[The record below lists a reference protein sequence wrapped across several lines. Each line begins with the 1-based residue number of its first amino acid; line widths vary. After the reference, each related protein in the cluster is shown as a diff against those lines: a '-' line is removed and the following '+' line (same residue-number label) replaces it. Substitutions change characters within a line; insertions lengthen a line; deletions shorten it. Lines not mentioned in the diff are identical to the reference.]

1 MDNGR
6 VLGLL
11 NAHNQEI
18 KASKITPAQLA
29 QLLAKL
35 DSGEISGKIAKKVF
49 VEMFDT
55 GKDPPQV
62 IIAEKGLVQISDE
75 KH

>member
-62 IIAEKGLVQISDE
+62 IIAERV
-75 KH
+75 